1 MWVPSDFHCPQ
12 RLQVPLQLREL
23 DRGPLQVGQRR
34 SNILLRA
41 QRVIA
46 VSKLVEI
53 NDK

>member
-1 MWVPSDFHCPQ
+1 MWVPSDFHYPQ

-46 VSKLVEI
+46 VSKLEI